1 MASEDLRQTMID
13 SMRLPTIYRDL
24 DLPRTPRDPY
34 ERGFLYLEHGKRQLE
49 IDEEVKRARAAL
61 RPQVSD
67 DPAEQTVM
75 LQPYPTFH
83 LFRLSGFQAET
94 CTQDRVLS
102 FLSKSLNPIDYTCLR
117 LINKFMYRRMRS
129 WYPKDSNLL
138 EIGDPD
144 GIHPVLNTSS
154 CRHCVPVLHF
164 PAHCQLHFHLR
175 TFMPDHLTF
184 CAKCSKYTGAASAD
198 VKGDDTRRCGVCLT
212 DYRRTYSRG
221 RRRLEQIR
229 DGVRLMK
236 YYRDGYE
243 DTAKAEERPWERE
256 LRLKRRHVDSQS
268 SSDFMDLSPGEDAE
282 SDGIRHLTNVEMQQ
296 RLLNNLRVL
305 GQRLW

>member
-1 MASEDLRQTMID
+1 MASEDLRQTMIE
-13 SMRLPTIYRDL
+13 SMRLPNIYRDL

-34 ERGFLYLEHGKRQLE
+34 ERGSLYLEQGMIQLQ
-49 IDEEVKRARAAL
+49 IDEEVKRAKASL
-61 RPQVSD
+61 IPQTTGGS
-67 DPAEQTVM
+67 AEQTVM
-75 LQPYPTFH
+75 LQPYPIFH
-83 LFRLSGFQAET
+83 PFRPSGFQADT
-94 CTQDRVLS
+94 
-102 FLSKSLNPIDYTCLR
+102 
-117 LINKFMYRRMRS
+117 KFMYRRMRS

-144 GIHPVLNTSS
+144 GMHPVLNTSS

-184 CAKCSKYTGAASAD
+184 CAKCSKYTRATSAD
-198 VKGDDTRRCGVCLT
+198 VKVDETRRCGVCLT

-243 DTAKAEERPWERE
+243 DTGKAEERPWERE
-256 LRLKRRHVDSQS
+256 LRLRRRQVDAQS
-268 SSDFMDLSPGEDAE
+268 SSDFMDPSPSEDIG
-282 SDGIRHLTNVEMQQ
+282 SDGIRQLTNVEMQQ